1 MIGKCRWRATSSA
14 TNLQRRV
21 PPGTTFAQGAAI
33 VLFASALSSCV
44 DPAQRQRDLNP
55 GFNPAYYGAVVPREE
70 LPPHKWTKFVKVA
83 GQPEPVPVEWVATPE
98 GQYAHSIVLPDP
110 LPEDSGYKWTM
121 SATDYFLHLCEKE
134 AGEFIYRKV
143 EGVEGILFLR
153 PLFQAT
159 DQDLQDRYRLEAP
172 GLLSGY
178 QLWGIR
184 FSMRA
189 VPFLKY
195 RNRGYDF
202 YVEPNET
209 TGNAGAPGY
218 WQAQERD
225 PRSLE
230 VRSVQL
236 VSAPGTPYAVS
247 WRGVIRKGA
256 RERSIG
262 SEEVLV
268 MDTRS
273 NEVLGLMRRFFLT
286 GRTARTPQGVW
297 WLNAARCPQFEK
309 RDPVAGHEHL
319 QAFVESVL
327 SPKKMQESQGAAP

>member
-1 MIGKCRWRATSSA
+1 MTSICDWPAMTGAS
-14 TNLQRRV
+14 NLQRCIAT
-21 PPGTTFAQGAAI
+21 GAAFTKGAAI
-33 VLFASALSSCV
+33 VTLVTACIGCV
-44 DPAQRQRDLNP
+44 DPKQRQRDLNP
-55 GFNPAYYGAVVPREE
+55 GFNPYQYGAVVPREE
-70 LPPHKWTKFVKVA
+70 LPPHKWTKFVAVA
-83 GQPEPVPVEWVATPE
+83 GQPEPVPAEWLSTPE

-110 LPEDSGYKWTM
+110 LPKDSGYKWTM
-121 SATDYFLHLCEKE
+121 SSTDYFLHLCEKE

-143 EGVEGILFLR
+143 ESVEGILFLR

-159 DQDLQDRYRLEAP
+159 DQDLQDRYKLEAP

-195 RNRGYDF
+195 RDKGYDF
-202 YVEPNET
+202 YVEPKEAA
-209 TGNAGAPGY
+209 GNAGEPEY
-218 WQAQERD
+218 WQARERD

-230 VRSVQL
+230 VGSVQP
-236 VSAPGTPYAVS
+236 VSVPGTPYAVS

-262 SEEVLV
+262 AEEILV
-268 MDTRS
+268 MDMRS

-319 QAFVESVL
+319 KVFVESVL
-327 SPKKMQESQGAAP
+327 VPKKVRESEGAAR